1 VPEDAA
7 RGCEQQQLGDP
18 QGRPAPLAVAVATS
32 ATTGQ
37 RVAVREVCQQVLVCL
52 VVTALEERG
61 FGATFSSE
69 YAMAPTQPAS
79 RPR

>member
-1 VPEDAA
+1 
-7 RGCEQQQLGDP
+7 
-18 QGRPAPLAVAVATS
+18 
-32 ATTGQ
+32 
-37 RVAVREVCQQVLVCL
+37 VREVCQQVLVCL

>member
-1 VPEDAA
+1 
-7 RGCEQQQLGDP
+7 
-18 QGRPAPLAVAVATS
+18 
-32 ATTGQ
+32 
-37 RVAVREVCQQVLVCL
+37 VREVCQQVLVCL
-52 VVTALEERG
+52 VVTALEEPG

>member
-18 QGRPAPLAVAVATS
+18 QGRAPLAVAVATS